1 MTTVLIMLVLSV
13 CASAF
18 SRGAALRV
26 LPAFKQLQLHMQ
38 QAAASTA
45 STVKDT
51 SPKKIIVLGG
61 DGFCGWPTSL
71 YLSDMGHDVVVV
83 DNLSRRK
90 IDVELGCQ
98 SLTPIAQI
106 EERVS
111 TWNGLQGAANRQ
123 PITFRCIV
131 PSALFFCTP
140 SEVNLNN
147 PTATTQV
154 PGRERGLR

>member
-131 PSALFFCTP
+131 PPALFYCTP
-140 SEVNLNN
+140 SEANLNN